1 MDDLLSKVMDL
12 QPAWQA
18 KNSVP
23 MQRRGVLVRT
33 DMPNWLREHHE
44 AIAEAMGVPLE
55 DVGILGRDGA
65 GQKTEVAWAR
75 VHSKVRSPSATLGWY
90 VVYLFDMS
98 GDKVYLSLNQGTTK
112 WNGGELKPRDPSE
125 LRRRN
130 DWARPVIQEQASTRT
145 DLVTAISLGARGPL
159 GQGYESG
166 NVIAIE
172 YRRDALPTPEVLTSD
187 LLFMTRLLG
196 TVYKAEQATAHLPGD
211 VAVEVREAQESA
223 DTTAGRRKSRR
234 SGQGFLLTAGERRAI
249 ELRAVLLATEH
260 FQAEGWSVK
269 DVGATQSYDLKLS
282 RGEERLHVEVKGTT
296 SEGTQVILTRSEVER
311 QRELAPHNALVV
323 VHSINLDRST
333 EPPSATGGVLHC
345 TSPWIIEDDSLTV
358 ISYVH
363 TTGL

>member
-12 QPAWQA
+12 QPVWQA

-33 DMPNWLREHHE
+33 DMPNWLREHRE
-44 AIAEAMGVPLE
+44 AIAGSMGVPLS
-55 DVGILGRDGA
+55 DVGIQGRDGA

-75 VHSKVRSPSATLGWY
+75 VFSQERSPSATGGWY

-98 GDKVYLSLNQGTTK
+98 GDRVYLSLNQGTTK
-112 WNGGELKPRDPSE
+112 WNGGELKPRKPSE
-125 LRRRN
+125 LRKRN

-145 DLVTAISLGARGPL
+145 DLITKISLGARGPL
-159 GQGYESG
+159 GQGYEAG
-166 NVIAIE
+166 NVIAVE
-172 YRRDALPTPEVLTSD
+172 YRRDALPTPKVLTED
-187 LLFMTRLLG
+187 LLFMTSLLG
-196 TVYKAEQATAHLPGD
+196 AVYEAEQTTPHVPID
-211 VAVEVREAQESA
+211 VAVEVREAQQRA
-223 DTTAGRRKSRR
+223 DTTAGRRVSRH
-234 SGQGFLLTAGERRAI
+234 SGQGFLLTSDERRAI

-260 FQAEGWSVK
+260 FQAEGWTVK
-269 DVGATQSYDLKLS
+269 DVGATHSYDLRLI

-296 SEGTQVILTRSEVER
+296 SEGGQVILTRSEVER

-323 VHSINLDRST
+323 VHSIHLDRT
-333 EPPSATGGVLHC
+333 AEPPSATGGDLHC

-358 ISYVH
+358 VSYVH